1 MVRRLGGLLFGI
13 AATCLASPA
22 LAAAPPPPPP
32 SSPSTGPSGP
42 PPSPSSPVVGPG
54 AGTRGGEGGAVADP
68 VIDQRTPETDVAGSW
83 GYSNT
88 EAPRPNYVR
97 PERDSILTI
106 NPIGSYAGVDLDG
119 RNIPPFAVVSPDI
132 NSAVLTWTGF
142 GMRPGRASRVF
153 FKLSNNVSDYVVDQ
167 QGKHIVITLPNT
179 SINVRNNRRRLDT
192 RFFDTPVIE
201 VKVRRDKSSTTISIL
216 LREEATPT
224 ISIDPIGAGPTQVGT
239 PAEAADSPQN
249 RGYFIMKIDFPALQD
264 RAGFEYQDEA
274 READRLPSS

>member
-1 MVRRLGGLLFGI
+1 MIGF
-13 AATCLASPA
+13 ATLCIASPA
-22 LAAAPPPPPP
+22 LADGPPPPPP
-32 SSPSTGPSGP
+32 SSPSTGPSSGGPP
-42 PPSPSSPVVGPG
+42 PPSPTGPVVGP
-54 AGTRGGEGGAVADP
+54 TRGGEGGSVSDP

-88 EAPRPNYVR
+88 ESPRPNYVR

-119 RNIPPFAVVSPDI
+119 RNIPPFAVVSPEI

-153 FKLSNNVSDYVVDQ
+153 FKLSSDVTDYVVDQ
-167 QGKHIVITLPNT
+167 QGKRIVITLPNT
-179 SINVRNNRRRLDT
+179 TINVRNNRRRLDT
-192 RFFDTPVIE
+192 RYFDTPVIE
-201 VKVRRDKSSTTISIL
+201 VKVRRDKSSTKISIL

-224 ISIDPIGAGPTQVGT
+224 ISIQPIGAGPTQVGT

-249 RGYFIMKIDFPALQD
+249 RGYFLMKIDFPALQD
-264 RAGFEYQDEA
+264 RAGFEYQDDA
-274 READRLPSS
+274 RKSDGLPTS